1 MPEIGYISFE
11 DIQIFICVSQM
22 LNFYQKLC
30 LVNPHLFGS
39 REVIDQHFRSGLPVN
54 EYLEYRSVKTF
65 DLRGDARQQWRFRLA
80 LETHSDTLSFILQ
93 NGIVYSYQEFQKML
107 SNGELEKITGGVAQV
122 DLGYLFRNKQ
132 CP

>member
-1 MPEIGYISFE
+1 
-11 DIQIFICVSQM
+11 M

-39 REVIDQHFRSGLPVN
+39 REVIDQHFRSGFPGN
-54 EYLEYRSVKTF
+54 EYLEYESVITL
-65 DLRGDARQQWRFRLA
+65 DLNKVRHEWIFNIAKEKF
-80 LETHSDTLSFILQ
+80 SNSLSFIIQ
-93 NGIVYSYQEFQKML
+93 NGIGYSYQEFKKML